1 MKDVSFGVRRV
12 MRADAF
18 AERRPIVCLVTDRR
32 RLAST
37 DDTAALESV
46 VDQVRAA
53 ARAGVDLVHVRESDL
68 TSARLAAL
76 VAACLDAA
84 GATDLR
90 VVVNDRMDVALAVGA
105 HGVHLRSDSLPPER
119 VRAVVPDGFLIGRS
133 VHQEDEARAVASTA
147 AVDYLV
153 FGTVC
158 STRSKPPGHPVAGL
172 EMLDRVAR
180 SVTVPVLGIGGIDGE
195 VLPALAGTAAAGFAA
210 IDYFSVS
217 LDRHGYPGGPLG
229 LAVRHARRC
238 YAAAAPMARTET
250 A

>member
-1 MKDVSFGVRRV
+1 ML
-12 MRADAF
+12 ADAF
-18 AERRPIVCLVTDRR
+18 AKRRPIVCLVTDRR
-32 RLAST
+32 RPAST

-53 ARAGVDLVHVRESDL
+53 ARAGVDLVQVREPDL

-76 VAACLDAA
+76 VAACLEAA
-84 GATDLR
+84 RATDLR
-90 VVVNDRMDVALAVGA
+90 VVVNDRMDVALALGA

-133 VHQEDEARAVASTA
+133 VHQEDEAQAVASTA

-172 EMLDRVAR
+172 DMLDRVAR
-180 SVTVPVLGIGGIDGE
+180 SVAVPVLGIGGIDGD
-195 VLPALAGTAAAGFAA
+195 VLPGLAGTAAAGFAA
-210 IDYFSVS
+210 INYFSVPRAPNGDS
-217 LDRHGYPGGPLG
+217 DGALG

-238 YAAAAPMARTET
+238 FAAATPMARTET